1 MKTDL
6 AADLAEGDVFTLIT
20 TDELVKQ
27 SFASLKAGALEIRPG
42 QSKQLAFMRRLA
54 PDFINAA
61 TLESVEEAGAR
72 CVAAA
77 WRAMRMPIMRSGC
90 RGTRPCGRWELCG
103 VRTGTGVVLK
113 CLLSIA
119 AIWAPGLVHGE
130 TLTLQQAIEAAEANN
145 RAIRAARL
153 ERAKALSEVSVART
167 YRLPAFSVAALGS
180 QSLAHLGLT
189 FPQGSLGDYP
199 GVGPIPGKSTTLTGP
214 LQPAGIFYA
223 SVTQPLSQQHKIG
236 LGIKLA
242 RVGAEIADEAVR
254 SRQQAT
260 VNEVRRLYYGV
271 LQAESGQ
278 RSLQA
283 SVEFLKQLDQD
294 TGRNVVQRVA
304 LQAESLDVKAQLVQA
319 EFALLKLQDPLETQK
334 QQLNRLMGRH
344 PDTPF
349 EVDPL
354 AATDFE
360 MPDLK
365 RAYAMAI
372 ESRPEVRLARLQV
385 KKAELDRRLKRAER
399 IPDVSLALTSVAT
412 VNLSQVLPNRL
423 SVVGVQV
430 TWDVYDWGRKREQ
443 AKEKRLAEEQAS
455 LDENDIE
462 AQIIV
467 EVAHQYRKLIEARKE
482 VEVAQ
487 ASQLARRELLRVTQN
502 RYGQRDVL
510 LSDVL
515 RSQSGLAEADNGFTQ
530 ALLNLATAQA
540 DFEKSLGVDQ

>member
-1 MKTDL
+1 
-6 AADLAEGDVFTLIT
+6 
-20 TDELVKQ
+20 
-27 SFASLKAGALEIRPG
+27 
-42 QSKQLAFMRRLA
+42 MR
-54 PDFINAA
+54 
-61 TLESVEEAGAR
+61 AR
-72 CVAAA
+72 YLL
-77 WRAMRMPIMRSGC
+77 PI
-90 RGTRPCGRWELCG
+90 
-103 VRTGTGVVLK
+103 VL
-113 CLLSIA
+113 
-119 AIWAPGLVHGE
+119 IWAPGLIHGQ

-153 ERAKALSEVSVART
+153 ESAKALTEVNVART

-189 FPQGSLGDYP
+189 FPLGSLGVYP
-199 GVGPIPGKSTTLTGP
+199 GIGPIPGKSTTLTGP

-223 SVTQPLSQQHKIG
+223 SIAQPLSQQHKIG

-242 RVGAEIADEAVR
+242 RVGAEIAEETVR
-254 SRQQAT
+254 SRQQTT

-283 SVEFLKQLDQD
+283 TVEFLKQLDQD
-294 TGRNVVQRVA
+294 TGRNVAQRVA

-344 PDTPF
+344 PETPF

-354 AATDFE
+354 TATDFE

-365 RAYAMAI
+365 EAYAKAI
-372 ESRPEVRLARLQV
+372 ESRPEIRLARLQV
-385 KKAELDRRLKRAER
+385 KKAELDHRLKRAER
-399 IPDVSLALTSVAT
+399 IPDVSLTMTNVAT
-412 VNLSQVLPNRL
+412 VNLSPILPNRL

-430 TWDVYDWGRKREQ
+430 TWDVYDWGRKRKQ
-443 AKEKRLAEEQAS
+443 AEEKRLAEEQAS
-455 LDENDIE
+455 LDESDIE

-487 ASQLARRELLRVTQN
+487 ASQSARRELLRVTRN

-515 RSQSGLAEADNGFTQ
+515 KAQSGLVEADNRFTQ
-530 ALLNLATAQA
+530 ALVDLATAQA
-540 DFEKSLGVDQ
+540 DFEKAIGGDQ

>member
-1 MKTDL
+1 MP
-6 AADLAEGDVFTLIT
+6 AR
-20 TDELVKQ
+20 
-27 SFASLKAGALEIRPG
+27 SLLFIAL
-42 QSKQLAFMRRLA
+42 
-54 PDFINAA
+54 
-61 TLESVEEAGAR
+61 
-72 CVAAA
+72 
-77 WRAMRMPIMRSGC
+77 
-90 RGTRPCGRWELCG
+90 
-103 VRTGTGVVLK
+103 
-113 CLLSIA
+113 
-119 AIWAPGLVHGE
+119 IWAPGLIHSQ
-130 TLTLQQAIEAAEANN
+130 TLTLQQAIGAAEANN

-153 ERAKALSEVSVART
+153 ESAKALTEVNVART

-189 FPQGSLGDYP
+189 LPMGSLGVYP
-199 GVGPIPGKSTTLTGP
+199 GIGPIPGKSTTLTGP

-223 SVTQPLSQQHKIG
+223 SVAQPLSQQYKIG

-242 RVGAEIADEAVR
+242 RVGAEIANETVR

-278 RSLQA
+278 RSLK
-283 SVEFLKQLDQD
+283 STVEFLKQLDQD
-294 TGRNVVQRVA
+294 TDRNVVQRVA

-344 PDTPF
+344 SDTPF

-360 MPDLK
+360 IPDLK
-365 RAYAMAI
+365 QAYTMAI

-399 IPDVSLALTSVAT
+399 IPDVSLTMTNVAT
-412 VNLSQVLPNRL
+412 VNLSPMLPNRL

-430 TWDVYDWGRKREQ
+430 TWDVYDWGRKRKQ
-443 AKEKRLAEEQAS
+443 AEEKRLTEEQAS

-462 AQIIV
+462 AQIIL
-467 EVAHQYRKLIEARKE
+467 EVAHQYRKLIEARKQ
-482 VEVAQ
+482 VEVAR
-487 ASQLARRELLRVTQN
+487 ASQSARRELLRVTQN

-515 RSQSGLAEADNGFTQ
+515 RAQSGLVEADNRFTQ
-530 ALLNLATAQA
+530 ALLDLATAQA
-540 DFEKSLGVDQ
+540 DFEKAIGGDQ

>member
-1 MKTDL
+1 MR
-6 AADLAEGDVFTLIT
+6 
-20 TDELVKQ
+20 
-27 SFASLKAGALEIRPG
+27 AGC
-42 QSKQLAFMRRLA
+42 
-54 PDFINAA
+54 
-61 TLESVEEAGAR
+61 
-72 CVAAA
+72 CVAL
-77 WRAMRMPIMRSGC
+77 RYLLPIA
-90 RGTRPCGRWELCG
+90 L
-103 VRTGTGVVLK
+103 
-113 CLLSIA
+113 
-119 AIWAPGLVHGE
+119 IWAPGLIHGQ

-153 ERAKALSEVSVART
+153 ESAKALTEVNVART

-189 FPQGSLGDYP
+189 FPLGSLGVYP
-199 GVGPIPGKSTTLTGP
+199 GIGPIPGKSTTLTGP

-223 SVTQPLSQQHKIG
+223 SIAQPLSQQHKIG

-242 RVGAEIADEAVR
+242 RVGAEIAEETVR
-254 SRQQAT
+254 SRQQTT

-283 SVEFLKQLDQD
+283 TVEFLKQLDQD
-294 TGRNVVQRVA
+294 TGRNVAQLVA

-334 QQLNRLMGRH
+334 QQLNRLMGRN

-349 EVDPL
+349 KVDPL
-354 AATDFE
+354 TATDFE

-365 RAYAMAI
+365 EAYAKAI
-372 ESRPEVRLARLQV
+372 ESRPEIRLARLQV
-385 KKAELDRRLKRAER
+385 KKAELDHRLKRAER
-399 IPDVSLALTSVAT
+399 IPDVSLTMTNVAT
-412 VNLSQVLPNRL
+412 VNLSPILPNRL

-430 TWDVYDWGRKREQ
+430 TWDVYDWGRKRKQ
-443 AKEKRLAEEQAS
+443 AEEKRLAEEQAS
-455 LDENDIE
+455 LDESDIE

-487 ASQLARRELLRVTQN
+487 ASQSARRELLRVTRN

-515 RSQSGLAEADNGFTQ
+515 KAQSGLVEADNRFTQ
-530 ALLNLATAQA
+530 ALLDLATAQA
-540 DFEKSLGVDQ
+540 DFEKAIGGDQ

>member
-1 MKTDL
+1 
-6 AADLAEGDVFTLIT
+6 
-20 TDELVKQ
+20 
-27 SFASLKAGALEIRPG
+27 
-42 QSKQLAFMRRLA
+42 
-54 PDFINAA
+54 
-61 TLESVEEAGAR
+61 
-72 CVAAA
+72 
-77 WRAMRMPIMRSGC
+77 
-90 RGTRPCGRWELCG
+90 
-103 VRTGTGVVLK
+103 
-113 CLLSIA
+113 
-119 AIWAPGLVHGE
+119 
-130 TLTLQQAIEAAEANN
+130 LQQAIEAAEANN

-153 ERAKALSEVSVART
+153 ESAKALTEVNVART

-189 FPQGSLGDYP
+189 FPLGSLGVYP
-199 GVGPIPGKSTTLTGP
+199 GIGPIPGKSTTLTGP

-223 SVTQPLSQQHKIG
+223 SIAQPLSQQHKIG

-242 RVGAEIADEAVR
+242 RVGAEIADETVR
-254 SRQQAT
+254 SRQQTT

-283 SVEFLKQLDQD
+283 TVEFLKQLDQD
-294 TGRNVVQRVA
+294 TGRNVAQRVA

-344 PDTPF
+344 PETPF

-354 AATDFE
+354 TATDFE

-365 RAYAMAI
+365 EAYAKAI
-372 ESRPEVRLARLQV
+372 ESRPEIRLARLQV
-385 KKAELDRRLKRAER
+385 KKAELDHRLKRAER
-399 IPDVSLALTSVAT
+399 IPDVSLTMTNVAT
-412 VNLSQVLPNRL
+412 VNLSPILPNRL

-430 TWDVYDWGRKREQ
+430 TWDVYDWGRKRKQ
-443 AKEKRLAEEQAS
+443 AEEKRLAEEQAS
-455 LDENDIE
+455 LDESDIE

-487 ASQLARRELLRVTQN
+487 ASQSARRELLRVTRN

-515 RSQSGLAEADNGFTQ
+515 KAQSGLVEADNRFTQ
-530 ALLNLATAQA
+530 ALLDLATAQA
-540 DFEKSLGVDQ
+540 DFEKAIGGDQ

>member
-1 MKTDL
+1 MR
-6 AADLAEGDVFTLIT
+6 
-20 TDELVKQ
+20 
-27 SFASLKAGALEIRPG
+27 AGC
-42 QSKQLAFMRRLA
+42 
-54 PDFINAA
+54 
-61 TLESVEEAGAR
+61 
-72 CVAAA
+72 CVAL
-77 WRAMRMPIMRSGC
+77 RYLLPIAL
-90 RGTRPCGRWELCG
+90 T
-103 VRTGTGVVLK
+103 
-113 CLLSIA
+113 
-119 AIWAPGLVHGE
+119 WAPGLVHGQ
-130 TLTLQQAIEAAEANN
+130 TLTLQQAIEAAETNN

-153 ERAKALSEVSVART
+153 EHAKALTEINVART

-189 FPQGSLGDYP
+189 FPLGSLGVYP
-199 GVGPIPGKSTTLTGP
+199 GIGPIPGKSTTLSGP

-236 LGIKLA
+236 LGITLA
-242 RVGAEIADEAVR
+242 RVGADIADETIR
-254 SRQQAT
+254 SKRQAT
-260 VNEVRRLYYGV
+260 VDEVRRLYYGI
-271 LQAESGQ
+271 LQTESGQ

-283 SVEFLKQLDQD
+283 SIEFLKQLDQD

-304 LQAESLDVKAQLVQA
+304 LQAEALDIKAQLVQA

-334 QQLNRLMGRH
+334 QQLNRLMGRD

-360 MPDLK
+360 IPDLK

-399 IPDVSLALTSVAT
+399 IPDVSLAFTNVAT
-412 VNLSQVLPNRL
+412 VNLSPILPNRL

-430 TWDVYDWGRKREQ
+430 TWDVYDWGRKRKQ
-443 AKEKRLAEEQAS
+443 AEEKRLTEEQAS

-467 EVAHQYRKLIEARKE
+467 EVAHQYRKLIEARKQ

-487 ASQLARRELLRVTQN
+487 ATQLARRELLRVTQN

-510 LSDVL
+510 LSDL
-515 RSQSGLAEADNGFTQ
+515 LKAQSGLVEADNRFTQ
-530 ALLNLATAQA
+530 ALLDLATAQA
-540 DFEKSLGVDQ
+540 DFEKALGVNQ

>member
-1 MKTDL
+1 M
-6 AADLAEGDVFTLIT
+6 
-20 TDELVKQ
+20 
-27 SFASLKAGALEIRPG
+27 P
-42 QSKQLAFMRRLA
+42 
-54 PDFINAA
+54 
-61 TLESVEEAGAR
+61 AR
-72 CVAAA
+72 HLL
-77 WRAMRMPIMRSGC
+77 PI
-90 RGTRPCGRWELCG
+90 
-103 VRTGTGVVLK
+103 VL
-113 CLLSIA
+113 
-119 AIWAPGLVHGE
+119 IWAPGLIHGQ
-130 TLTLQQAIEAAEANN
+130 TVTLQQAIAAAEANN

-153 ERAKALSEVSVART
+153 ESAKALTEVNVART

-189 FPQGSLGDYP
+189 LPMGSLGVYP
-199 GVGPIPGKSTTLTGP
+199 GIGPIPGKSTTLTGP

-223 SVTQPLSQQHKIG
+223 SVAQPLSQQYKIG

-242 RVGAEIADEAVR
+242 RVGADIADETVR

-278 RSLQA
+278 RSLK
-283 SVEFLKQLDQD
+283 STVEFLKQLDQD
-294 TGRNVVQRVA
+294 TDRNVVQRVA
-304 LQAESLDVKAQLVQA
+304 LQAESLDVKAQLLQA

-344 PDTPF
+344 PETPF

-354 AATDFE
+354 TATDFE

-365 RAYAMAI
+365 EAYAKAI
-372 ESRPEVRLARLQV
+372 ESRPEIRLARLQV
-385 KKAELDRRLKRAER
+385 KKAELDHRLKRAER
-399 IPDVSLALTSVAT
+399 IPDVSLTMTNVAT
-412 VNLSQVLPNRL
+412 VNLSPILPNRL

-430 TWDVYDWGRKREQ
+430 TWDVYDWGRKRKQ
-443 AKEKRLAEEQAS
+443 AEEKRLAEEQAS
-455 LDENDIE
+455 LDESDIE

-487 ASQLARRELLRVTQN
+487 ASQSARRELLRVTRN

-515 RSQSGLAEADNGFTQ
+515 KAQSGLVEADNRFTQ
-530 ALLNLATAQA
+530 ALLDLATAQA
-540 DFEKSLGVDQ
+540 DFEKAIGGDQ

>member
-1 MKTDL
+1 L
-6 AADLAEGDVFTLIT
+6 ARSYIAICS
-20 TDELVKQ
+20 LV
-27 SFASLKAGALEIRPG
+27 AGYL
-42 QSKQLAFMRRLA
+42 
-54 PDFINAA
+54 
-61 TLESVEEAGAR
+61 
-72 CVAAA
+72 
-77 WRAMRMPIMRSGC
+77 
-90 RGTRPCGRWELCG
+90 
-103 VRTGTGVVLK
+103 
-113 CLLSIA
+113 
-119 AIWAPGLVHGE
+119 APGLVHGQ
-130 TLTLQQAIEAAEANN
+130 TISLQRAIEAAEANN

-153 ERAKALSEVSVART
+153 ESAKALTDVKVART
-167 YRLPAFSVAALGS
+167 YRLPAFSVTALGS
-180 QSLAHLGLT
+180 QSLANLGLT
-189 FPQGSLGDYP
+189 FPPGSLGVYP
-199 GVGPIPGKSTTLTGP
+199 GTGPIPGKSTTLSGP

-223 SVTQPLSQQHKIG
+223 TATQPLSQQYKIG
-236 LGIKLA
+236 LGIELA
-242 RVGAEIADEAVR
+242 RVGAGIADETIR
-254 SRQQAT
+254 SRRQAT
-260 VNEVRRLYYGV
+260 ANEVRRLYYGV

-283 SVEFLKQLDQD
+283 TVEFLKQLDQD

-304 LQAESLDVKAQLVQA
+304 LEAEALDVKAQLAQA

-334 QQLNRLMGRH
+334 QQLNRLMGRD

-365 RAYAMAI
+365 RAYAVAI

-385 KKAELDRRLKRAER
+385 KKAELDLRFKRAER

-412 VNLSQVLPNRL
+412 VNLSSILPNRFNT
-423 SVVGVQV
+423 VGVQV
-430 TWDVYDWGRKREQ
+430 SWDVYDWGRKRKE
-443 AKEKRLAEEQAS
+443 AEEKRLAEEQAS

-462 AQIIV
+462 AQIRV

-487 ASQLARRELLRVTQN
+487 ASQSAGRELLRVTRN

-515 RSQSGLAEADNGFTQ
+515 KAQSGLVEADNRFTQ
-530 ALLNLATAQA
+530 ALLDLATAQA
-540 DFEKSLGVDQ
+540 DFEKSLGVDE

>member
-1 MKTDL
+1 MRSHVT
-6 AADLAEGDVFTLIT
+6 IWS
-20 TDELVKQ
+20 LVV
-27 SFASLKAGALEIRPG
+27 GY
-42 QSKQLAFMRRLA
+42 LA
-54 PDFINAA
+54 PGF
-61 TLESVEEAGAR
+61 
-72 CVAAA
+72 
-77 WRAMRMPIMRSGC
+77 
-90 RGTRPCGRWELCG
+90 
-103 VRTGTGVVLK
+103 
-113 CLLSIA
+113 
-119 AIWAPGLVHGE
+119 VHGQ
-130 TLTLQQAIEAAEANN
+130 TLTLQQAIEAAETNN

-153 ERAKALSEVSVART
+153 EHAKALTEINVART
-167 YRLPAFSVAALGS
+167 YRLPAFSVAGLGS

-189 FPQGSLGDYP
+189 FPLGSLGVYP
-199 GVGPIPGKSTTLTGP
+199 GVGPIPGKSTTLSGP

-242 RVGAEIADEAVR
+242 RVGADIADETIR
-254 SRQQAT
+254 SKRQAT

-271 LQAESGQ
+271 LQTESGQ

-283 SVEFLKQLDQD
+283 TIEFLKQLDLD
-294 TGRNVVQRVA
+294 TGRTVAQRVA
-304 LQAESLDVKAQLVQA
+304 LQAEALDVKAQLVQA

-334 QQLNRLMGRH
+334 QQLNRLMGRD
-344 PDTPF
+344 PDTAF

-360 MPDLK
+360 IPDLK

-385 KKAELDRRLKRAER
+385 KKAELDRQLKRAER
-399 IPDVSLALTSVAT
+399 IPDVSLAFTNVAT
-412 VNLSQVLPNRL
+412 VNLSPIFPNRL

-430 TWDVYDWGRKREQ
+430 TWDVYDWGRKRKQ
-443 AKEKRLAEEQAS
+443 AEEKRLTEEQAS

-467 EVAHQYRKLIEARKE
+467 EVAHQYRKLIEARKQ
-482 VEVAQ
+482 VEAAQ
-487 ASQLARRELLRVTQN
+487 ATQLARRELLRVTQN

-515 RSQSGLAEADNGFTQ
+515 KAQSGLVEADNRFTQ
-530 ALLNLATAQA
+530 ALLDLATAQA
-540 DFEKSLGVDQ
+540 DFEKALGVNQ

>member
-1 MKTDL
+1 MR
-6 AADLAEGDVFTLIT
+6 
-20 TDELVKQ
+20 
-27 SFASLKAGALEIRPG
+27 AGC
-42 QSKQLAFMRRLA
+42 
-54 PDFINAA
+54 
-61 TLESVEEAGAR
+61 
-72 CVAAA
+72 CVAL
-77 WRAMRMPIMRSGC
+77 RYLLPIA
-90 RGTRPCGRWELCG
+90 L
-103 VRTGTGVVLK
+103 
-113 CLLSIA
+113 
-119 AIWAPGLVHGE
+119 IWAPGLIHGQ

-153 ERAKALSEVSVART
+153 ESAKALSEVKVART

-180 QSLAHLGLT
+180 QSLASLGLT
-189 FPQGSLGDYP
+189 FPSGS
-199 GVGPIPGKSTTLTGP
+199 
-214 LQPAGIFYA
+214 
-223 SVTQPLSQQHKIG
+223 PLSQQYKIG

-242 RVGAEIADEAVR
+242 RIGVDIADETIR
-254 SRQQAT
+254 SKRLAT

-283 SVEFLKQLDQD
+283 TVEFLKQLDED

-304 LQAESLDVKAQLVQA
+304 LQAESLDVKAQLAQA
-319 EFALLKLQDPLETQK
+319 EFALLKLQDPLETQR
-334 QQLNRLMGRH
+334 QELNRLMGRD

-349 EVDPL
+349 EIDPL
-354 AATDFE
+354 AAIDFE

-365 RAYAMAI
+365 HAYARAI

-385 KKAELDRRLKRAER
+385 KKAELDRRLKLAER

-412 VNLSQVLPNRL
+412 VNLSSILPNRL
-423 SVVGVQV
+423 SVAGVQV

-455 LDENDIE
+455 LDVKDTE
-462 AQIIV
+462 ARIIV
-467 EVAHQYRKLIEARKE
+467 EVAHQYRKLIEARKGM
-482 VEVAQ
+482 EVAQ
-487 ASQLARRELLRVTQN
+487 ALQSARRELLRVTRN

-515 RSQSGLAEADNGFTQ
+515 KAQSGLAEADNGFTQ

-540 DFEKSLGVDQ
+540 DFEKALGVDQ

>member
-1 MKTDL
+1 
-6 AADLAEGDVFTLIT
+6 
-20 TDELVKQ
+20 
-27 SFASLKAGALEIRPG
+27 
-42 QSKQLAFMRRLA
+42 
-54 PDFINAA
+54 
-61 TLESVEEAGAR
+61 
-72 CVAAA
+72 
-77 WRAMRMPIMRSGC
+77 
-90 RGTRPCGRWELCG
+90 
-103 VRTGTGVVLK
+103 
-113 CLLSIA
+113 
-119 AIWAPGLVHGE
+119 
-130 TLTLQQAIEAAEANN
+130 
-145 RAIRAARL
+145 
-153 ERAKALSEVSVART
+153 
-167 YRLPAFSVAALGS
+167 VAALGS

-189 FPQGSLGDYP
+189 FPLGSLGVYP
-199 GVGPIPGKSTTLTGP
+199 GIGPIPGKSTTLTGP

-223 SVTQPLSQQHKIG
+223 SIAQPLSQQHKIG

-242 RVGAEIADEAVR
+242 RVGAEIADETVR
-254 SRQQAT
+254 SRQQTT

-283 SVEFLKQLDQD
+283 TVEFLKQLDQD
-294 TGRNVVQRVA
+294 TGRNVAQRVA

-344 PDTPF
+344 PETPF

-354 AATDFE
+354 TATDFE

-365 RAYAMAI
+365 EAYAKAI
-372 ESRPEVRLARLQV
+372 ESRPEIRLARLQV
-385 KKAELDRRLKRAER
+385 KKAELDHRLKRAER
-399 IPDVSLALTSVAT
+399 IPDVSLTMTNVAT
-412 VNLSQVLPNRL
+412 VNLSPILPNRL

-430 TWDVYDWGRKREQ
+430 TWDVYDWGRKRKQ
-443 AKEKRLAEEQAS
+443 AEEKRLAEEQAS
-455 LDENDIE
+455 LDESDMQ

-487 ASQLARRELLRVTQN
+487 ASQSARRELLRVTRN

-515 RSQSGLAEADNGFTQ
+515 KAQSGLVEADNRFTQ
-530 ALLNLATAQA
+530 ALLDLATAQA
-540 DFEKSLGVDQ
+540 DFEKAIGGDQ

>member
-1 MKTDL
+1 M
-6 AADLAEGDVFTLIT
+6 
-20 TDELVKQ
+20 
-27 SFASLKAGALEIRPG
+27 
-42 QSKQLAFMRRLA
+42 
-54 PDFINAA
+54 
-61 TLESVEEAGAR
+61 
-72 CVAAA
+72 
-77 WRAMRMPIMRSGC
+77 
-90 RGTRPCGRWELCG
+90 
-103 VRTGTGVVLK
+103 RTGTCVVFRYLFR
-113 CLLSIA
+113 IA
-119 AIWAPGLVHGE
+119 LIGAPGLVHGE
-130 TLTLQQAIEAAEANN
+130 TLTLQQAIESAEANN

-153 ERAKALSEVSVART
+153 ERDKALTGVKVART

-180 QSLAHLGLT
+180 QSLASLGLT
-189 FPQGSLGDYP
+189 FPQGSLGVYP
-199 GVGPIPGKSTTLTGP
+199 GTGPIPGESTTLSGP

-236 LGIKLA
+236 LGIQLA
-242 RVGAEIADEAVR
+242 RVGADIAGEAIR
-254 SRQQAT
+254 SKRLTT

-283 SVEFLKQLDQD
+283 TVEFLKQLDQD

-304 LQAESLDVKAQLVQA
+304 LHADSLDVKAQLAQA

-334 QQLNRLMGRH
+334 QELNRLMGRD

-349 EVDPL
+349 EIDPL
-354 AATDFE
+354 AATDLE
-360 MPDLK
+360 LPDLK
-365 RAYAMAI
+365 RAYATAI

-385 KKAELDRRLKRAER
+385 KRAELDRRIKRAER
-399 IPDVSLALTSVAT
+399 IPDVSLAFTSVAT
-412 VNLSQVLPNRL
+412 VNLSSILPNRL

-443 AKEKRLAEEQAS
+443 AQVKRLAEQQAS
-455 LDENDIE
+455 LDVKDTE
-462 AQIIV
+462 ARIIV

-487 ASQLARRELLRVTQN
+487 ASQSARRELLRVTRN

-515 RSQSGLAEADNGFTQ
+515 KAQSGLSEADNGFTH

-540 DFEKSLGVDQ
+540 DFEKALGVDQ

>member
-1 MKTDL
+1 
-6 AADLAEGDVFTLIT
+6 
-20 TDELVKQ
+20 
-27 SFASLKAGALEIRPG
+27 
-42 QSKQLAFMRRLA
+42 MR
-54 PDFINAA
+54 
-61 TLESVEEAGAR
+61 AR
-72 CVAAA
+72 YLL
-77 WRAMRMPIMRSGC
+77 PI
-90 RGTRPCGRWELCG
+90 
-103 VRTGTGVVLK
+103 VL
-113 CLLSIA
+113 
-119 AIWAPGLVHGE
+119 IWAPGLIHGQ

-153 ERAKALSEVSVART
+153 ESAKALTEVNVART

-189 FPQGSLGDYP
+189 FPLGSLGVYP
-199 GVGPIPGKSTTLTGP
+199 GIGPIPGKSTTLTGP

-223 SVTQPLSQQHKIG
+223 SIAQPLSQQHKIG

-242 RVGAEIADEAVR
+242 RVGAEIADETVR
-254 SRQQAT
+254 SRQQTT

-283 SVEFLKQLDQD
+283 TVEFLKQLDQD
-294 TGRNVVQRVA
+294 TGRNVAQRVA

-354 AATDFE
+354 TATDFE

-365 RAYAMAI
+365 QAYAKAV
-372 ESRPEVRLARLQV
+372 ESRPEIRLARLQV
-385 KKAELDRRLKRAER
+385 KKAELDHRLKRAER
-399 IPDVSLALTSVAT
+399 IPDVSLTMTNVAT
-412 VNLSQVLPNRL
+412 VNLSPILPNRL

-430 TWDVYDWGRKREQ
+430 TWDVYDWGRKRKQ
-443 AKEKRLAEEQAS
+443 AEEKRLAEEQAS
-455 LDENDIE
+455 LDESDIE

-487 ASQLARRELLRVTQN
+487 ASQSARRELLRVTRN

-515 RSQSGLAEADNGFTQ
+515 KAQSGLVEADNRFTQ
-530 ALLNLATAQA
+530 ALLDLATAQA
-540 DFEKSLGVDQ
+540 DFEKAIGGDQ

>member
-1 MKTDL
+1 M
-6 AADLAEGDVFTLIT
+6 
-20 TDELVKQ
+20 
-27 SFASLKAGALEIRPG
+27 
-42 QSKQLAFMRRLA
+42 
-54 PDFINAA
+54 
-61 TLESVEEAGAR
+61 
-72 CVAAA
+72 
-77 WRAMRMPIMRSGC
+77 
-90 RGTRPCGRWELCG
+90 
-103 VRTGTGVVLK
+103 RTGTCGVLRR
-113 CLLSIA
+113 LLGVA
-119 AIWAPGLVHGE
+119 LIWAPGLVNGE
-130 TLTLQQAIEAAEANN
+130 TLTLKQAIEAAEANN

-153 ERAKALSEVSVART
+153 ESAKALIEVNVART

-199 GVGPIPGKSTTLTGP
+199 GIGPIPGKSTTLTGP
-214 LQPAGIFYA
+214 LQPASIFYA

-242 RVGAEIADEAVR
+242 RVGAEIANETVR

-283 SVEFLKQLDQD
+283 TVEFLKQLDQD

-304 LQAESLDVKAQLVQA
+304 LRAESLDVKVQLAQA

-385 KKAELDRRLKRAER
+385 KKAELDRRIKRAER
-399 IPDVSLALTSVAT
+399 IPDVSLAFTSVAT
-412 VNLSQVLPNRL
+412 VNLSSVLPNRL

-430 TWDVYDWGRKREQ
+430 TWDVYDWGRKRKQ
-443 AKEKRLAEEQAS
+443 AEEKRLTEEQAS
-455 LDENDIE
+455 LDVSDVE

-487 ASQLARRELLRVTQN
+487 ASQAARRELLRVTQN

-515 RSQSGLAEADNGFTQ
+515 RAQSGLMEADNRFTQ
-530 ALLNLATAQA
+530 ALLDLATTQA

>member
-1 MKTDL
+1 MR
-6 AADLAEGDVFTLIT
+6 
-20 TDELVKQ
+20 
-27 SFASLKAGALEIRPG
+27 AGC
-42 QSKQLAFMRRLA
+42 
-54 PDFINAA
+54 
-61 TLESVEEAGAR
+61 
-72 CVAAA
+72 CVAL
-77 WRAMRMPIMRSGC
+77 RYLVPIA
-90 RGTRPCGRWELCG
+90 L
-103 VRTGTGVVLK
+103 
-113 CLLSIA
+113 
-119 AIWAPGLVHGE
+119 IWAPGLIHGQ

-153 ERAKALSEVSVART
+153 ESAKALTEVNVART

-189 FPQGSLGDYP
+189 FPLGSLGVYP
-199 GVGPIPGKSTTLTGP
+199 GIGPIPGKSTTLTGP

-223 SVTQPLSQQHKIG
+223 SIAQPLSQQHKIG

-242 RVGAEIADEAVR
+242 RVGAEIADETVR
-254 SRQQAT
+254 SRQQTT

-283 SVEFLKQLDQD
+283 TVEFLKQLDQD
-294 TGRNVVQRVA
+294 TGRNVAQRVA

-344 PDTPF
+344 PETPF

-354 AATDFE
+354 TATDFE

-365 RAYAMAI
+365 EAYAKEI
-372 ESRPEVRLARLQV
+372 ESRPEIRLARLQV
-385 KKAELDRRLKRAER
+385 KKAELDHRLKRAER
-399 IPDVSLALTSVAT
+399 IPDVSLTMTNVAT
-412 VNLSQVLPNRL
+412 VNLSPILPNRL

-430 TWDVYDWGRKREQ
+430 TWDVYDWGRKRKQ
-443 AKEKRLAEEQAS
+443 AEEKRLAEEQAS
-455 LDENDIE
+455 LDESDIE

-467 EVAHQYRKLIEARKE
+467 EVAHQYRKLIEARKD

-487 ASQLARRELLRVTQN
+487 ASQSARRELLRVTRN

-515 RSQSGLAEADNGFTQ
+515 KAQSGLVEADNRFTQ
-530 ALLNLATAQA
+530 ALLDLATAQA
-540 DFEKSLGVDQ
+540 DFEKAIGGDQ

>member
-1 MKTDL
+1 L
-6 AADLAEGDVFTLIT
+6 ARSYVTICS
-20 TDELVKQ
+20 LVV
-27 SFASLKAGALEIRPG
+27 GY
-42 QSKQLAFMRRLA
+42 LA
-54 PDFINAA
+54 P
-61 TLESVEEAGAR
+61 E
-72 CVAAA
+72 
-77 WRAMRMPIMRSGC
+77 
-90 RGTRPCGRWELCG
+90 
-103 VRTGTGVVLK
+103 
-113 CLLSIA
+113 
-119 AIWAPGLVHGE
+119 LVHGQ
-130 TLTLQQAIEAAEANN
+130 TLTLQQAIEATETNN

-153 ERAKALSEVSVART
+153 EHAKALTEINVART

-180 QSLAHLGLT
+180 QSLAKLGLT
-189 FPQGSLGDYP
+189 FPQGSLGVYP
-199 GVGPIPGKSTTLTGP
+199 GTGPIPGDSTKLTSP

-236 LGIKLA
+236 LGIQLA
-242 RVGAEIADEAVR
+242 RVGAEIADETVR
-254 SRQQAT
+254 SRQQTA
-260 VNEVRRLYYGV
+260 VNEVRRLYYGI

-278 RSLQA
+278 RSLRA
-283 SVEFLKQLDQD
+283 TVEFLKQLEQD
-294 TGRNVVQRVA
+294 AGRNVMQRVA
-304 LQAESLDVKAQLVQA
+304 LEAELLDVKAQLVQA

-334 QQLNRLMGRH
+334 QQLNRLMGRD
-344 PDTPF
+344 PDAPF

-365 RAYAMAI
+365 RAYAVAI

-412 VNLSQVLPNRL
+412 VNLSSILPNRL

-430 TWDVYDWGRKREQ
+430 TWDVYDWGRKRKQ
-443 AKEKRLAEEQAS
+443 AEEKRLTEEQAS

-467 EVAHQYRKLIEARKE
+467 EVAHQHRKLIEARKE

-487 ASQLARRELLRVTQN
+487 ASQSARRELLRVTQN

-515 RSQSGLAEADNGFTQ
+515 KAQSGLVEADNRFTQ
-530 ALLNLATAQA
+530 ALLDLATAQA
-540 DFEKSLGVDQ
+540 DFEKALGVNQ